1 MTSLKH
7 YDRKIREWCK
17 KPPVA
22 GEVGI
27 ELELENVLDANAT
40 KYWKVKG
47 EESLRDGVEF
57 VLKKPIPLK
66 EIKPALISLDL
77 QLKKNKPRLSFRTST
92 HIHINVQEL
101 TITGLYN
108 FLGFYYLV
116 EDILVRTQG
125 PLREGNLFCL
135 RMSDAEGVLTSII
148 HGIRSNQ
155 HFLCMESSEHKYAA
169 LNLATIRTFNSAE
182 FRFFRP
188 MIDMGQLHAWVL
200 LLHRMVHIASQIP
213 LDETIHSLSL
223 LSPRKFLMTVFTPS
237 QTDMLLASL
246 PEPRAREML
255 EENEDN
261 VRRIAKALAAEV
273 NKPYSIPNV
282 ALAEM
287 EDYPGQ
293 YTNQLGGH
301 SHYHVSFDDP
311 HPPLIAT
318 DEDLDDLFPNTLEVE

>member
-27 ELELENVLDANAT
+27 ELELENVLDANAPDDGGKHT
-40 KYWKVKG
+40 LGVRHPET
-47 EESLRDGVEF
+47 EEVALPER
-57 VLKKPIPLK
+57 PL
-66 EIKPALISLDL
+66 
-77 QLKKNKPRLSFRTST
+77 
-92 HIHINVQEL
+92 
-101 TITGLYN
+101 
-108 FLGFYYLV
+108 
-116 EDILVRTQG
+116 
-125 PLREGNLFCL
+125 C
-135 RMSDAEGVLTSII
+135 
-148 HGIRSNQ
+148 
-155 HFLCMESSEHKYAA
+155 FLCMESSEHKYAA

-261 VRRIAKALAAEV
+261 VRRIASSKL
-273 NKPYSIPNV
+273 
-282 ALAEM
+282 
-287 EDYPGQ
+287 
-293 YTNQLGGH
+293 T
-301 SHYHVSFDDP
+301 
-311 HPPLIAT
+311 
-318 DEDLDDLFPNTLEVE
+318 